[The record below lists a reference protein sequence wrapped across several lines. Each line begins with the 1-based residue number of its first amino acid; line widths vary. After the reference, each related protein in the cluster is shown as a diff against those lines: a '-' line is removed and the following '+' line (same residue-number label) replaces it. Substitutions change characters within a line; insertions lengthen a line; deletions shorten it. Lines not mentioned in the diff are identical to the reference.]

1 MTEVVGLW
9 ESVSDDESEDKVNI
23 GEVQSTPTPG
33 ESPLAQSLVSFVGS
47 CSINL
52 LLPFLNGM
60 MLGFGELFAH
70 ELCWRFNWFNH
81 RNKGYKVFPESRK
94 IAALEETSSPAARGR
109 VATKFL

>member
-1 MTEVVGLW
+1 MTEVVNFW
-9 ESVSDDESEDKVNI
+9 ESVSDDESQGKDCMEI
-23 GEVQSTPTPG
+23 QGTPDSDEG
-33 ESPLAQSLVSFVGS
+33 PLMQSLMSFMGS

-70 ELCWRFNWFNH
+70 ELCWRCNWFNH
-81 RNKGYKVFPESRK
+81 RNKGYKVYPESRK
-94 IAALEETSSPAARGR
+94 MTALRETPGLSARDK

>member
-1 MTEVVGLW
+1 MTEVVGFW
-9 ESVSDDESEDKVNI
+9 ESVSDEESEDKDCM
-23 GEVQSTPTPG
+23 EVQNTVSAD
-33 ESPLAQSLVSFVGS
+33 ESPLVQSLVSFVGS

-81 RNKGYKVFPESRK
+81 RNKGYKVYPESRK
-94 IAALEETSSPAARGR
+94 IAALKEISSPGTRGR
-109 VATKFL
+109 VASKFL